1 MLIIP
6 DEKISGYLDYPKLIA
21 ALKEIFQSDYTLPL
35 RHHHFY
41 KTENGDEN
49 TLILMPVW
57 NNEFMGMKQV
67 TVAPANAA
75 QNMPSIF
82 AQYILS
88 NSKTGQP
95 LALMNAAEL
104 TSRRTACTSALASSY
119 LSRENAENLLVV
131 GGGKVLLPHRQSLRQ
146 QPQHPG
152 TQGGGVVDDER
163 VPRIGEPQRIEEITG
178 PRDDLRLGHSAQQP
192 GVTQQLGAGQP
203 VEHADAVGE
212 HTHARFRLC
221 GVLPHVRTEHP
232 GGSRIRTQQARGH
245 RERRG
250 LAGAVRAEQAE
261 HGSGGH
267 IEGETVDGDLLPELL
282 AKPAKGEDGRGRC
295 GVGHDSHPT
304 TAVRPRTSAAR
315 GSRETKPGRRQRSR
329 PAKRSMSLLVP
340 ETMMRSWFVTI
351 VFASA

>member
-119 LSRENAENLLVV
+119 LSREDSENLLVV
-131 GGGKVLLPHRQSLRQ
+131 GGGKVAQHLVQAHLAVRNFKKVSVWMRNTEKLNAFIVSLKEEGIGAEAVTNLEKSAREADVISCATLSKT
-146 QPQHPG
+146 PVIKGEWVKPG
-152 TQGGGVVDDER
+152 THLDMIGSHKPDTRETDDEAIKKSSIFVDSR
-163 VPRIGEPQRIEEITG
+163 MGALHETGELALPIASGIISEKDVQADIVELIKGVHSGRTSSEEIT
-178 PRDDLRLGHSAQQP
+178 LFKSA
-192 GVTQQLGAGQP
+192 
-203 VEHADAVGE
+203 
-212 HTHARFRLC
+212 
-221 GVLPHVRTEHP
+221 
-232 GGSRIRTQQARGH
+232 
-245 RERRG
+245 G
-250 LAGAVRAEQAE
+250 LAVE
-261 HGSGGH
+261 
-267 IEGETVDGDLLPELL
+267 DL
-282 AKPAKGEDGRGRC
+282 
-295 GVGHDSHPT
+295 
-304 TAVRPRTSAAR
+304 AA
-315 GSRETKPGRRQRSR
+315 
-329 PAKRSMSLLVP
+329 ALLVYKS
-340 ETMMRSWFVTI
+340 MR
-351 VFASA
+351 